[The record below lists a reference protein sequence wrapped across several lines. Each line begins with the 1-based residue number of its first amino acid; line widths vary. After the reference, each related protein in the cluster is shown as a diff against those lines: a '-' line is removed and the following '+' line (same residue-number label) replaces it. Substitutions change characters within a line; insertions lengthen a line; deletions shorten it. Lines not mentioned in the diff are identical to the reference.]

1 MLKIKW
7 PVALATMF
15 LVLLGWYLV
24 YTESIVRA
32 LEDNAERLSE
42 IYHEVQAGL
51 ATMDQSAAITAM
63 FNLQGIIIESGVPLV
78 ITGPG
83 GLATAFENLD
93 FEVDLDSPEGQRE
106 ILAYTRSLDAAHPP
120 VGDPNVQQIHF
131 GSTPEFESLR
141 RIPWF
146 QAGGMLLTALIGFV
160 VIRSQRRAESEKAW
174 TSMARELAHQL
185 GTPLSSLAGWLEVLS
200 LPVDERPGGLRDRE
214 IAGSIGEDL
223 QRLEG
228 ISHRFE
234 LIGTEPELES
244 LSVRQVVSDLEQY
257 LASRIPKLSRKSVE
271 LVVDIPPGLPRVQGN
286 EVLLIWALENV
297 VKNAL
302 DALAG
307 RGGKITIYAR
317 EIGGKW
323 ISLRIR
329 DTGPGVDPEI
339 RDKLFEPGVTTKSS
353 GWGVGLAL
361 SRRIVEGV
369 HKGRIELLEGFEGTT
384 FQIRLPAADA

>member
-93 FEVDLDSPEGQRE
+93 FEVALDSPEGQRE

>member
-1 MLKIKW
+1 MLKIQW

-15 LVLLGWYLV
+15 LVLLGWYLF

>member
-1 MLKIKW
+1 
-7 PVALATMF
+7 MF

-93 FEVDLDSPEGQRE
+93 FEVDLDSPEGPRE
-106 ILAYTRSLDAAHPP
+106 ILADTRSLDAAHPP

-200 LPVDERPGGLRDRE
+200 LPVAERPGGLRDRE

>member
-42 IYHEVQAGL
+42 IYHEVQVGL
-51 ATMDQSAAITAM
+51 TTMDQTAAITAM

-257 LASRIPKLSRKSVE
+257 LAARIPKLSRKSVE

>member
-1 MLKIKW
+1 VLKIKW

>member
-51 ATMDQSAAITAM
+51 ATMDQSAAMTAM